1 MMSCWNIDSTKRPT
15 FEALE
20 VTLSAILEADA
31 VYMELSSGQKEK
43 NTSESEHY
51 TPLITTGINRVVK
64 EAQRDE
70 RYIRL
75 HGPKKE
81 MYEEMETPMMNMY
94 EDVEEME
101 SPMMNMYEDVGEME
115 SPVMK
120 DEDVGNPV
128 SQKENVDRHD

>member
-20 VTLSAILEADA
+20 ETLSDTLEAD
-31 VYMELSSGQKEK
+31 VGYMELSSTGQEKK
-43 NTSESEHY
+43 NTSESGLY
-51 TPLITTGINRVVK
+51 TPLITTGVVK

-70 RYIRL
+70 RYVQL
-75 HGPKKE
+75 QGPKEE
-81 MYEEMETPMMNMY
+81 MYKEMET
-94 EDVEEME
+94 
-101 SPMMNMYEDVGEME
+101 PMMNMYEDVGEME

-128 SQKENVDRHD
+128 AQKENVVRHD